1 MKVRSELRTGLV
13 EIQFSTR
20 GEARMA
26 LDRLDEIAD
35 VTVDIVRARVD
46 RGNVAYE
53 LLIHGPAREVRRAVR
68 ECEEWSTEAYRA
80 LAFAS

>member
-1 MKVRSELRTGLV
+1 MHSELRTGLV
-13 EIQFSTR
+13 EVQFSTR
-20 GEARMA
+20 AEARRA
-26 LDRLDEIAD
+26 LDHLDEIPH
-35 VTVDIVRARVD
+35 VMIDIVRARVE

-80 LAFAS
+80 FAFAS